1 MATPAL
7 TAPAESDIDPNA
19 ARTARHLAT
28 LDRLEAVGMS
38 LVDRIERVS
47 SGTASE
53 AEAALFA
60 EQDVVLAFTR
70 VARAVRQIIV
80 LSQETIGLR
89 APPGSRGLSQ
99 GGTGTGNARSAPA
112 ARRFYGDYRDYS
124 DEDRREYKRHE
135 AEVRQRIE
143 DELQRIHDRLQ
154 DEDDTPDPEDDE
166 TEEIEERI
174 FGIRPP
180 GTPPF
185 GRGPP

>member
-1 MATPAL
+1 MATPAP

-70 VARAVRQIIV
+70 VARAVRQMC
-80 LSQETIGLR
+80 
-89 APPGSRGLSQ
+89 
-99 GGTGTGNARSAPA
+99 
-112 ARRFYGDYRDYS
+112 RRPS
-124 DEDRREYKRHE
+124 
-135 AEVRQRIE
+135 
-143 DELQRIHDRLQ
+143 
-154 DEDDTPDPEDDE
+154 
-166 TEEIEERI
+166 
-174 FGIRPP
+174 
-180 GTPPF
+180 
-185 GRGPP
+185 